1 MSQIAQYIED
11 YLDLIEN
18 SPNEIIRKITQLHE
32 KNHLYSKLSEKLEEM
47 LKILLDNGG
56 TIGEIKVAVET
67 NERKSEDR
75 LQAADKQP
83 SARSDSAKADGAKT
97 DSAKVDSEKSDC
109 EKPDCDKPDSEKSE
123 EGKLNETTNEK
134 KPEDRNRPEEGQE
147 KRPEELDEN
156 KQPDKMPDKVKQLS
170 AEEEAERIAS
180 RKQRALG
187 SVSRLLLEIQEIED
201 EKLAIVQSVLE
212 HLDFKNKQLEQD
224 FRNLSSQSTNSKS
237 NSNSSSQNTNDED
250 SLSGNQENSNNELN
264 HQKETA
270 VCSASAQLSQ
280 LSSVNNHHH
289 SSSNSKRASSRRN
302 LTTGKQE
309 FSSNDLNSSHN
320 GNNNNSNNG
329 NSSSNHKRGVKR
341 GSGVSGKSSNRE
353 IKRNRSNSQRDLEN
367 SPTNPFDEAPIDP
380 DEPTYCVC
388 EQVSFGEM
396 ICCDNLDCPIEWFHF
411 GCVGLTSKPRGKWY
425 CPNCR
430 GDRSNIPK
438 K

>member
-1 MSQIAQYIED
+1 MWPSKMSQIAQYIED

-56 TIGEIKVAVET
+56 TIGEIQAAT
-67 NERKSEDR
+67 SDDR
-75 LQAADKQP
+75 LQADKQAK
-83 SARSDSAKADGAKT
+83 SDSVKDSAKDSVRADSAL
-97 DSAKVDSEKSDC
+97 DSAKDSAKSDS
-109 EKPDCDKPDSEKSE
+109 DKSKECKS
-123 EGKLNETTNEK
+123 NETTSDK
-134 KPEDRNRPEEGQE
+134 KAEERNRPEEE

-156 KQPDKMPDKVKQLS
+156 KQPDKQLDKQLDKQAEKTKQLS
-170 AEEEAERIAS
+170 AEEEAERIAL

-212 HLDFKNKQLEQD
+212 HLDFKNKQLELD
-224 FRNLSSQSTNSKS
+224 FRNLSSSQSTNSKS

-280 LSSVNNHHH
+280 SSSVNNHHH

-302 LTTGKQE
+302 LATGSKE
-309 FSSNDLNSSHN
+309 FTSNDLNSSHN
-320 GNNNNSNNG
+320 GNNNNG

-380 DEPTYCVC
+380 DEPTYCIC